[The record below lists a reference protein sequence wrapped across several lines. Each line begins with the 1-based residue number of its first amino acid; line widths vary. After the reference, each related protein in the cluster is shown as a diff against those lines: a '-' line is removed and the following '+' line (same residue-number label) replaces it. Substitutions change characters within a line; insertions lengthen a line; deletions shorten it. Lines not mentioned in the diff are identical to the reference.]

1 MKYTKVYMQLMVK
14 EPEIQNQIINLFKEN
29 NIPVFSD
36 TNKFDPS
43 YPYLCWNYNRLSQ
56 TNNENINIAR
66 EFYFNIEEF
75 LSIFNLSLT
84 LKDPIYEVY

>member
-1 MKYTKVYMQLMVK
+1 MQLMVI
-14 EPEIQNQIINLFKEN
+14 EPETQNQIINLFKEN

-43 YPYLCWNYNRLSQ
+43 YPYLCWNYERLSQ
-56 TNNENINIAR
+56 TRYEDINISNI
-66 EFYFNIEEF
+66 EFYFNVEEF